1 MTMKNN
7 HKQNFFHLASLGFG
21 LLSIWP
27 YFLVWAGPA
36 LLKIEAVKDILGPV
50 VGITVLFIAPCN
62 GVPLGVT
69 GIILGIFALVKITP
83 AQRKTIVIAIALLGI
98 LVSISGCIS
107 NISFL
112 SNLTPWN
119 SVPPQ

>member
-1 MTMKNN
+1 MIGLPFILWLIFTTFDFGNID
-7 HKQNFFHLASLGFG
+7 QFFA
-21 LLSIWP
+21 I
-27 YFLVWAGPA
+27 
-36 LLKIEAVKDILGPV
+36 
-50 VGITVLFIAPCN
+50 
-62 GVPLGVT
+62 LGVT

-83 AQRKTIVIAIALLGI
+83 AQRKTIVITIALLGI